1 MEVAQ
6 TKQRQYA
13 HQTERVR
20 NRIRYRTKGDRK
32 ERAHR
37 LITRGAAIESVAPM
51 VKEMGEVDF
60 YSLMEKIFSLPEVNA
75 IITQALNEN
84 APSEREDA

>member
-1 MEVAQ
+1 MEIAQ

-13 HQTERVR
+13 HQAERIR
-20 NRIRYRTKGDRK
+20 NRIRYRAKGNRK

-51 VKEMGEVDF
+51 VKDMGEVEF
-60 YSLMEKIFSLPEVNA
+60 YSLVEKIFSLPEVHA
-75 IITQALNEN
+75 VITQAVNEN
-84 APSEREDA
+84 APTVQEDA

>member
-6 TKQRQYA
+6 TKQQQYA
-13 HQTERVR
+13 HQAERIR

-37 LITRGAAIESVAPM
+37 LITRGAAIESVAPT

-60 YSLMEKIFSLPEVNA
+60 YSLVEKIFSMPEVNA
-75 IITQALNEN
+75 IIKRTLSEN
-84 APSEREDA
+84 APLKQEDA